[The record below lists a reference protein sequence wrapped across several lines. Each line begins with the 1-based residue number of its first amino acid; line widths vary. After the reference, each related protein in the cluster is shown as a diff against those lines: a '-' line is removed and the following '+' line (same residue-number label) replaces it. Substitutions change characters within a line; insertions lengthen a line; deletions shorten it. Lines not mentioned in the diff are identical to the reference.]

1 MGLLDSVIGALGQA
15 AGGSGGGGGGGG
27 QQAALMN
34 AVLAL
39 LADNGGGGGA
49 GDGGGTAGLG
59 ALVAKLQQAG
69 LGDVVNSWISTW
81 QNLPLSGD
89 QLQGAL
95 GSDTLGPLAR
105 QLGLG
110 EGDLAG
116 GLAGLLPQV
125 VDGLTPDGQLPSGGA
140 TPDLGALI
148 GSLLAR

>member
-15 AGGSGGGGGGGG
+15 AGAGGVGGSGGG

-34 AVLAL
+34 AL
-39 LADNGGGGGA
+39 LSLLSDQGGGGA
-49 GDGGGTAGLG
+49 AGLG
-59 ALVAKLQQAG
+59 GLVGKLQQAG
-69 LGDVVNSWISTW
+69 LGDIVNSWISTG
-81 QNLPLSGD
+81 QNLPVSGS
-89 QLQGAL
+89 QLQDAL

-140 TPDLGALI
+140 APDLAGLI
-148 GSLLAR
+148 GKLLAR

>member
-15 AGGSGGGGGGGG
+15 AGGNGGNGGG

-34 AVLAL
+34 ALMAL
-39 LADNGGGGGA
+39 LADNGGGAAGA
-49 GDGGGTAGLG
+49 GGLG
-59 ALVAKLQQAG
+59 GLGGLVGKLQQAG
-69 LGDVVNSWISTW
+69 LGDVVNSWISTG
-81 QNLPLSGD
+81 QNLPVSGS
-89 QLQGAL
+89 QLQDAL
-95 GSDTLGPLAR
+95 GSGTLGPLAR

-125 VDGLTPDGQLPSGGA
+125 VDGLTPDGRLPSGGSA
-140 TPDLGALI
+140 PDLAGLI

>member
-1 MGLLDSVIGALGQA
+1 MAQELSMGLLDSVVGALGKAA
-15 AGGSGGGGGGGG
+15 AGGGAGGG
-27 QQAALMN
+27 QEAALMN
-34 AVLAL
+34 AVMAL
-39 LADNGGGGGA
+39 LADNGGAGA
-49 GDGGGTAGLG
+49 GGMGGLG
-59 ALVAKLQQAG
+59 GLVGKLQQG
-69 LGDVVNSWISTW
+69 GMGDIVNSWISTG
-81 QNLPLSGD
+81 QNMPVSAD
-89 QLQGAL
+89 QLQQAL

-125 VDGLTPDGQLPSGGA
+125 VDSMTPDGQLPSGGA